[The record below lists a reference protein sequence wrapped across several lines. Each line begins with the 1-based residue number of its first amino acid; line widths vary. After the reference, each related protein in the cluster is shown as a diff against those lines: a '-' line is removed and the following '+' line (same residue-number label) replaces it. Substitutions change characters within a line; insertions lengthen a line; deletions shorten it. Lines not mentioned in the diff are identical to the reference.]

1 MVWVWVGKCKR
12 SGERGG
18 SCKRVETARKKAR
31 RVMERERK
39 AALYTH
45 RRSVCVEEAAPICSR
60 GGVSLEHPGAA
71 HPTRVRTEILSLCR
85 GERETE
91 SQSTTSVRVCDTN
104 TKAAPTLAPS
114 SLTNVRPTTHVRP
127 MADPTSPPVAPNPRP
142 PPLDWPS
149 IAPAAT
155 RVAALAVVA
164 LALASQAWGT
174 VVVATLVA
182 AVAPSLVRTAALMC
196 ALAWLPGPE
205 PSTLAEHLLGCVA
218 AMQPPEN
225 YIFTV
230 VFPWAQRYGPLFRIR
245 ALWRPL
251 VVVTDPAVATWTLS
265 RGAGLEK
272 STSVYHGINLMSDPH
287 GAPTLLSQA
296 TASEVWKATRKA
308 VAPAFS
314 AGALKAR
321 FPAIMAAAGAAAD
334 AVAPAARTGALVDV
348 DALLAAESC
357 DVVASAGFG
366 VDVGAVGE
374 AAAAICGAP
383 PPPPTIPGVTAI
395 VRQLHAATKQAE
407 QYVVEP
413 WRAWRVASALLPH
426 VREGERELASF
437 RGTLDRVLAA
447 AATVAAARGGPD
459 PASIYGRLVAAAG
472 SDAAALRREAGL
484 LLFAAVDTS
493 SHTSAH
499 TLALLAAHPEAGARV
514 TAELATAGLLATP
527 SKPRPLLASPSDA
540 AASRLPYL
548 HACIKESMRLLPVAG
563 GGTGRLVGRG
573 GARVG
578 GGHVPE
584 GTQLWVPFFVLH
596 RLPSVWGDDAVDF
609 RPERWLDVDADAP
622 AAGPDTAR
630 RYLPFS
636 AGARSCVGQALA
648 EVNIAAALVTLWGR
662 YAFELPPRGVRMG
675 DDTTPLP
682 FDLASILEDTTMAVT
697 VQPVRGVWLKARS
710 RVETREE

>member
-1 MVWVWVGKCKR
+1 
-12 SGERGG
+12 
-18 SCKRVETARKKAR
+18 
-31 RVMERERK
+31 
-39 AALYTH
+39 
-45 RRSVCVEEAAPICSR
+45 
-60 GGVSLEHPGAA
+60 
-71 HPTRVRTEILSLCR
+71 
-85 GERETE
+85 
-91 SQSTTSVRVCDTN
+91 
-104 TKAAPTLAPS
+104 
-114 SLTNVRPTTHVRP
+114 
-127 MADPTSPPVAPNPRP
+127 MADLTSPPVAPDPAP
-142 PPLDWPS
+142 PPLDWPA

-164 LALASQAWGT
+164 LALASQAWAT
-174 VVVATLVA
+174 AVVTTLA
-182 AVAPSLVRTAALMC
+182 AAAAPSLVRTFALMR
-196 ALAWLPGPE
+196 ALAWLPGPK
-205 PSTLAEHLLGCVA
+205 PSNLAEHLLGCVA

-225 YIFTV
+225 YIHTV
-230 VFPWAQRYGPLFRIR
+230 VFPWAERYGRLFRIR

-251 VVVTDPAVATWTLS
+251 VVVTDPSVATWTLS
-265 RGAGLEK
+265 RRAGLEK

-296 TASEVWKATRKA
+296 TASDVWKATRKA

-314 AGALKAR
+314 AGALKAS
-321 FPAIMAAAGAAAD
+321 FPSIVAAVGAAAD

-348 DALLAAESC
+348 DALLAAEAC
-357 DVVASAGFG
+357 DVVASAGFS
-366 VDVGAVGE
+366 VNVGAVAE
-374 AAAAICGAP
+374 AAAAIAATP

-437 RGTLDRVLAA
+437 RGTLDKVLSA
-447 AATVAAARGGPD
+447 AATTAAARGGPD

-493 SHTSAH
+493 SHTSAY
-499 TLALLAAHPEAGARV
+499 TLALLAAHPDAGARV
-514 TAELATAGLLATP
+514 TAELAAAGLLATP
-527 SKPRPLLASPSDA
+527 ANPRPTLASPSDA

-548 HACIKESMRLLPVAG
+548 HACIKESMRLIPVAG

-578 GGHVPE
+578 GGHVPQ
-584 GTQLWVPFFVLH
+584 GTELWIPFFVLH
-596 RLPSVWGDDAVDF
+596 RLPSVWGDDAAAF
-609 RPERWLDVDADAP
+609 RPNRWLDADAATP
-622 AAGPDTAR
+622 AAGPESAR

-636 AGARSCVGQALA
+636 SGARFCVGQALA

-662 YAFELPPRGVRMG
+662 YAFELPPRGTKGGGGG
-675 DDTTPLP
+675 DDGDLP
-682 FDLASILEDTTMAVT
+682 FDLASILDDTTMAVT
-697 VQPVRGVWLKARS
+697 IQPVRGVWLRARS
-710 RVETREE
+710 RVQGREK